1 MYHMPQLWDDGEC
14 YQRFPFPVYSIA
26 RLNGFAKEIICM
38 VSESRKRATKKYYK
52 SHPEKIRHIR
62 SKSAAKSFVKR
73 YATLEELDWLEDV
86 IKDQREI
93 LHSNQD

>member
-1 MYHMPQLWDDGEC
+1 
-14 YQRFPFPVYSIA
+14 
-26 RLNGFAKEIICM
+26 M

>member
-1 MYHMPQLWDDGEC
+1 
-14 YQRFPFPVYSIA
+14 
-26 RLNGFAKEIICM
+26 M

-62 SKSAAKSFVKR
+62 AKSAAKSFVKR